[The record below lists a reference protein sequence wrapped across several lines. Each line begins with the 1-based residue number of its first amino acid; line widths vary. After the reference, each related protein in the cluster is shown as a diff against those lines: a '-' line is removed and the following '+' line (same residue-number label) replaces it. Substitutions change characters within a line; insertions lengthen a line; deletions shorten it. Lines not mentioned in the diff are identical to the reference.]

1 MKYIAIAA
9 AVAVVAAGAAAVVV
23 AAAGGDEDRQALVAE
38 RGREVMPFDLERT
51 THRFEKLAD
60 GGVQTVV
67 SDDGDREQIGL
78 VRTHLRKEARLF
90 RQGVFTD
97 PVTIHGPNMPGVA
110 ELKAGA
116 SRIDVAYSDMASG
129 GRIRYR
135 TDDRALVDAI
145 HRWFDAQTMDHGD
158 HAEEDD

>member
-1 MKYIAIAA
+1 
-9 AVAVVAAGAAAVVV
+9 
-23 AAAGGDEDRQALVAE
+23 
-38 RGREVMPFDLERT
+38 MPFDLERT

-67 SDDGDREQIGL
+67 TDDGDREQIGL

-110 ELKAGA
+110 ELEAGA
-116 SRIDVAYSDMASG
+116 SRIPPHSPRSARLRLTSMKKA
-129 GRIRYR
+129 R
-135 TDDRALVDAI
+135 
-145 HRWFDAQTMDHGD
+145 
-158 HAEEDD
+158 